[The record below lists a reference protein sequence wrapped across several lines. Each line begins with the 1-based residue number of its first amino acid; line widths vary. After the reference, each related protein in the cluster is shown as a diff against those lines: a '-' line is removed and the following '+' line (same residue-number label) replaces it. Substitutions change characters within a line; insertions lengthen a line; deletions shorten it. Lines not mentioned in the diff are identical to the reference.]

1 MPRDAG
7 WQAAVGVG
15 CAYPTKDAKLHAR
28 VATWEGGDPERTR
41 GSIGEIKER
50 AASGPPEGVPA
61 VGFLMLM
68 SPDGNKVLA
77 ISLFESEE
85 DLKQGDATLNSMD
98 PPVQDGMGKRTS
110 VELFDVPVK
119 IDP

>member
-1 MPRDAG
+1 
-7 WQAAVGVG
+7 
-15 CAYPTKDAKLHAR
+15 
-28 VATWEGGDPERTR
+28 
-41 GSIGEIKER
+41 
-50 AASGPPEGVPA
+50 
-61 VGFLMLM
+61 MLM

>member
-1 MPRDAG
+1 
-7 WQAAVGVG
+7 
-15 CAYPTKDAKLHAR
+15 
-28 VATWEGGDPERTR
+28 
-41 GSIGEIKER
+41 
-50 AASGPPEGVPA
+50 VPA

-119 IDP
+119 IDS